1 MAIDDASASQ
11 GMPPPP
17 STKSPQLFQVV
28 ENLQGRRVLDLE
40 RKITNLRKQVEKLRQ
55 VINSQVQQME
65 HVNVV
70 DAISDIMNPL
80 MQHMT
85 YINVV
90 DTINDSGAAPSAC
103 AEL

>member
-1 MAIDDASASQ
+1 MAIDDASANQ
-11 GMPPPP
+11 GIPPPP
-17 STKSPQLFQVV
+17 STQLPQLYQMV
-28 ENLQGRRVLDLE
+28 ENLQDRRVPELE
-40 RKITNLRKQVEKLRQ
+40 RQVTSLRKQVEKLRQ
-55 VINSQVQQME
+55 VINSLVQQME